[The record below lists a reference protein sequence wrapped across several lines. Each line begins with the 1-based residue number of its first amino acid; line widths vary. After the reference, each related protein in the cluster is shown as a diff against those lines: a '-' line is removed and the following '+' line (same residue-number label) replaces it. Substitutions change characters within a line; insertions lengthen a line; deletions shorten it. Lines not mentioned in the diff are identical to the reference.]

1 MEQSLSP
8 PEFSGLPIQSEWSF
22 LRLSR
27 VHVTHRRRRRRRR
40 RRGALCLSTEDKES
54 EGGGGK
60 LKESLSRTRMSA
72 LRLHARSSD
81 ERARNGSNIA

>member
-27 VHVTHRRRRRRRR
+27 VHVTHRRRRR

>member
-27 VHVTHRRRRRRRR
+27 VHVTHRRRRRR
-40 RRGALCLSTEDKES
+40 GALCLSTEDKEG

>member
-27 VHVTHRRRRRRRR
+27 VHVTHRRRRRRR
-40 RRGALCLSTEDKES
+40 GALCLSTEDKEG

>member
-27 VHVTHRRRRRRRR
+27 VHVTHRRRRCRR
-40 RRGALCLSTEDKES
+40 RRGILCLSTEDKEG